1 MFSNIDNVNILT
13 GVLASHGVRRVVV
26 CPGSRNAPIV
36 HNFNEMEGI
45 TCYPVTDERSAG
57 FVAMGIALGNPSPCP
72 DPVAVCVTSGSALL
86 NLYPAVC
93 EAFYQKL
100 PIIVISA
107 DRPETWIG
115 QQDGQTL
122 PQANVFGT
130 MVNRSVNLQF
140 RTYRIRCNQE
150 NEKHDESRNHH
161 GREIVIV
168 IGVWIANHV

>member
-13 GVLASHGVRRVVV
+13 AVLASHGVRRVVV

-36 HNFNEMEGI
+36 HNLNEMDGI

-93 EAFYQKL
+93 EAYYQKL
-100 PIIVISA
+100 PIIIISA
-107 DRPETWIG
+107 DRPE
-115 QQDGQTL
+115 
-122 PQANVFGT
+122 A
-130 MVNRSVNLQF
+130 
-140 RTYRIRCNQE
+140 
-150 NEKHDESRNHH
+150 
-161 GREIVIV
+161 
-168 IGVWIANHV
+168 WIASRMDRPCRRLMYSVHGEQKCESSNRIQRGAGLVL